1 MIRANCGVQGQ
12 NRTVGIGRHVF
23 KMERSQLYLLK
34 KKKNKTTKNS
44 LINHRS
50 SVAVVSE
57 IVRRLQ
63 KDLCAELGRQLLLV
77 SFGDFL

>member
-23 KMERSQLYLLK
+23 KMERSQLYLSK
-34 KKKNKTTKNS
+34 KKP

-50 SVAVVSE
+50 SVVVVSE

-77 SFGDFL
+77 SFSDFL

>member
-34 KKKNKTTKNS
+34 KT

-63 KDLCAELGRQLLLV
+63 KELCAELGRQLLLV
-77 SFGDFL
+77 SFSDFL